1 MLYRRRCA
9 GLPSRFHCGYSPM
22 KAAVY
27 SGRGQLNVVDR
38 KVPEPA
44 AGWVRIGVSAVGIC
58 GSDLH
63 IFGGIVGR
71 RHRTATR
78 P

>member
-1 MLYRRRCA
+1 VIRETTIGFFKRI
-9 GLPSRFHCGYSPM
+9 PTM

-63 IFGGIVGR
+63 IFSGILGDVTVAAR
-71 RHRTATR
+71 R
-78 P
+78 